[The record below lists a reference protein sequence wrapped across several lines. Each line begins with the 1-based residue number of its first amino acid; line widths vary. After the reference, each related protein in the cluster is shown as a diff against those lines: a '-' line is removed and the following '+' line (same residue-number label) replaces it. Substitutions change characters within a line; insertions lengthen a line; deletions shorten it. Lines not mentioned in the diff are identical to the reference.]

1 MVDLVNFKQDGL
13 NHIMPD
19 QLKSRITE
27 MVHQILLPPR
37 EEVIN
42 DNYAVS
48 SGEQLID
55 QMTSHESSATCHHDP
70 KARFLQIC
78 RDAPGK
84 VKGRKNI
91 MARDK
96 ERRGS
101 WMRGERREGM
111 DEEEGGGDER
121 A

>member
-1 MVDLVNFKQDGL
+1 
-13 NHIMPD
+13 
-19 QLKSRITE
+19 

-37 EEVIN
+37 EEVIY

-48 SGEQLID
+48 SGKQLIH
-55 QMTSHESSATCHHDP
+55 QMASHESSATCHHDP

-78 RDAPGK
+78 RDAPGE
-84 VKGRKNI
+84 VEGRKLVR
-91 MARDK
+91 ALDK
-96 ERRGS
+96 ERRRI

-111 DEEEGGGDER
+111 EEEEGGGDER